1 MLPCWLNLRSFKVHA
16 AMPKAGKKENNKS
29 VAARRTQ
36 RTSVAKS
43 LSKVGWVWV
52 AVVVVDAVDVDVFGS
67 FAAPQVHR
75 PFTSLPDMPEVA
87 NQTKPIFPRLPQTCQ
102 N

>member
-1 MLPCWLNLRSFKVHA
+1 MWQQE
-16 AMPKAGKKENNKS
+16 GQKEK
-29 VAARRTQ
+29 
-36 RTSVAKS
+36 SVAKS

-87 NQTKPIFPRLPQTCQ
+87 IQTQPMFSTSSTNVWR

>member
-1 MLPCWLNLRSFKVHA
+1 MIIMLPCWLNLRSFKVHA
-16 AMPKAGKKENNKS
+16 AMPKAGKKDKKQS
-29 VAARRTQ
+29 VEQEGQTE
-36 RTSVAKS
+36 TSVAKR

-52 AVVVVDAVDVDVFGS
+52 AVVVVDAVDDDVFGS

-87 NQTKPIFPRLPQTCQ
+87 IQT
-102 N
+102 